1 MADGFDGLSDKA
13 LSIFTFAAYNRLLS
27 GERVASV
34 IRKDGAGHEADPE
47 GVSELE
53 GRGLV
58 SASETGIAF
67 DAAAQDFVETLVV
80 ALRGQVGR

>member
-13 LSIFTFAAYNRLLS
+13 LSIFTFAAYHRLLS
-27 GERVASV
+27 GETVSSV
-34 IRKDGAGHEADPE
+34 IRKDGAGHEADPD

-58 SASETGIAF
+58 TASETGIALGE
-67 DAAAQDFVETLVV
+67 AAQDFVETLVL
-80 ALRGQVGR
+80 ALRREAGR